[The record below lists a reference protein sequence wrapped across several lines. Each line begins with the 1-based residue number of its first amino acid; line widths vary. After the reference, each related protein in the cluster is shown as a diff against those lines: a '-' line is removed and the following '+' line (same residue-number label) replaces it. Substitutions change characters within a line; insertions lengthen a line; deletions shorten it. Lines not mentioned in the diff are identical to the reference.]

1 MKNIILTI
9 TLLYISIACA
19 QERIIDGDNRPKDYF
34 PQKGD
39 YIVYNSL
46 NDFEGTFVYEN
57 NSGERVEIYLEKKKF
72 CFEDNLGLCSQ
83 RLFGNYEYKNN
94 GQLVVSKDNLLQ
106 KNEIN
111 MSDDKHFS
119 PQISSV
125 GNQKNKIT
133 LSIHDTK
140 KDKQIVGI
148 FTKLESGKYSLK
160 LKEQG
165 GINIIRPGE
174 EKEKGFTLPE
184 EMILTKIN

>member
-1 MKNIILTI
+1 MKNIILII
-9 TLLYISIACA
+9 TLLYTSIACA
-19 QERIIDGDNRPKDYF
+19 QERIIDGDNRPVDYF

-72 CFEDNLGLCSQ
+72 CFEDLLGLCSQ
-83 RLFGNYEYKNN
+83 RLFGHYEYKNH

-119 PQISSV
+119 PQISNV
-125 GNQKNKIT
+125 RIQKNKST
-133 LSIHDTK
+133 LCIHDTK
-140 KDKQIVGI
+140 KDKCSVGI
-148 FTKLESGKYSLK
+148 FTKLES
-160 LKEQG
+160 
-165 GINIIRPGE
+165 
-174 EKEKGFTLPE
+174 
-184 EMILTKIN
+184 